1 MTETPVIEEKLE
13 GEARLSRTLVSVSSR
28 PGPLAVLGLALCLGL
43 AAGCEVR
50 QGMWDQP
57 RYEPLEST
65 EFFSNGS
72 VAREPV
78 AGTVP
83 RGHLNEDDHFHLG
96 KVDGQFVDTFP
107 FPIDDEVMQRGR
119 ERFNIYCAPCHD
131 AVGNGNGMIVQRGY
145 KRPPSYHVDRLRDVP
160 VGYFYDVIVN
170 GFGVMASYSY
180 QLKPADR
187 WAVVAYVKALQL
199 SQHAEADTL
208 PEADR
213 AALEASDHP

>member
-1 MTETPVIEEKLE
+1 MEEELE
-13 GEARLSRTLVSVSSR
+13 GEAVARRRRQAMAARLSRSR
-28 PGPLAVLGLALCLGL
+28 VLAVALVLFACLT
-43 AAGCEVR
+43 AGCEVR

-57 RYEPLEST
+57 RHEPLEST
-65 EFFSNGS
+65 DFFSNGS

-78 AGTVP
+78 ESTVAQ
-83 RGHLNEDDHFHLG
+83 GHLNEDDHFYLG

-107 FPIDDEVMQRGR
+107 FPIDEEVMARGR

-180 QLKPADR
+180 QIKPEDR

-199 SQHAEADTL
+199 SQHAEAKDL

-213 AALEASDHP
+213 AALEASVHP